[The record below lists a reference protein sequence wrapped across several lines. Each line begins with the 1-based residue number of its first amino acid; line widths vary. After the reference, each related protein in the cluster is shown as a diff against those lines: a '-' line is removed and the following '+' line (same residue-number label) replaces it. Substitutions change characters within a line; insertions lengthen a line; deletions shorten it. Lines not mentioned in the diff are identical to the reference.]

1 MKLKCRLWIFPS
13 LVIPLCESHAH
24 LYLDPR
30 GVTPTHYTRGNES
43 FFFKLCTVIH
53 TSLSEPV
60 DKPTDILS
68 GSALSSLQSP
78 RKQCH
83 SKLCW
88 FWGDNVFCLRTAWR
102 FNMKGCQC
110 VRVCAFSLSVWVSA
124 VGLPGACGRGSLGG
138 RGWWRRCTSGV
149 LHAVH
154 VHNSSRFTLQAIGY
168 KNCPALLIR
177 CCVIC
182 CLYVLRLPLAV

>member
-110 VRVCAFSLSVWVSA
+110 VRVCAFSVCL
-124 VGLPGACGRGSLGG
+124 GLCCGAAWSLWEGLT
-138 RGWWRRCTSGV
+138 GWSGV
-149 LHAVH
+149 VEEVH
-154 VHNSSRFTLQAIGY
+154 LWGPT
-168 KNCPALLIR
+168 
-177 CCVIC
+177 CCAC
-182 CLYVLRLPLAV
+182 S